1 MVQPS
6 SSACEPNFRLSSSA
20 DPFGAAFRP
29 TCSLHRRSTFQP
41 CLTDQTSDTGC
52 CISGSASRSISDS
65 RLRPTFPPGLRT
77 QPPIPRRLHPFGAA
91 FRPICGLRR
100 RSTFQPCLT
109 DPTSD
114 SSALHL
120 WRRFRS
126 VFDLRLDQPLAAFG
140 PISNFRWLP
149 TFRLNLPVDLQLALR
164 STFRPPSDLVFGFRL
179 DRSSGC
185 LLV

>member
-1 MVQPS
+1 LR
-6 SSACEPNFRLSSSA
+6 C
-20 DPFGAAFRP
+20 
-29 TCSLHRRSTFQP
+29 RSTFKP

-91 FRPICGLRR
+91 FRPTCGLRR
-100 RSTFQPCLT
+100 RSTFRPCLT

-120 WRRFRS
+120 WRRFRPILDS
-126 VFDLRLDQPLAAFG
+126 RLRSTFG
-140 PISNFRWLP
+140 YLQAN
-149 TFRLNLPVDLQLALR
+149 LQLALA
-164 STFRPPSDLVFGFRL
+164 TNPPAEPSCQSPACAFDQP
-179 DRSSGC
+179 SGC
-185 LLV
+185 LPI